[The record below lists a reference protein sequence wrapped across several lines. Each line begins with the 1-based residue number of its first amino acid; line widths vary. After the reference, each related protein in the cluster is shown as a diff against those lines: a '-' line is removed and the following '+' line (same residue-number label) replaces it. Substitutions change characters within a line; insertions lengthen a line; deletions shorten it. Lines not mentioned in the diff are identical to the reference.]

1 MVSLLYCHLYHHG
14 AKKLTSSIEQ
24 YNLALS
30 YFLEDDLKLLGTEP
44 LDNKCLND
52 WLLVDELD
60 VLSSMM
66 LLGLKT
72 YIPDD
77 IIVKVDRATM
87 SVALEGRE
95 PFLDH
100 RIVEWTSQL
109 PVEFKYKNGVSKY
122 LLRRALYKYI
132 PKELV
137 ERPKQGFGVPIYE
150 WFKKELRELYMEYL
164 NVERIKK
171 KGLFNHLEV
180 KRLLEDFLSDRVVN
194 HNKLW
199 LLFVFEIWRERW
211 M

>member
-1 MVSLLYCHLYHHG
+1 
-14 AKKLTSSIEQ
+14 
-24 YNLALS
+24 LAIS
-30 YFLEDDLKLLGTEP
+30 YFSEDDLKLLGTEP
-44 LDNKCLND
+44 LDKKCLND

-60 VLSSMM
+60 ILSSMM
-66 LLGLKT
+66 LLDLKT
-72 YIPDD
+72 YLPDD
-77 IIVKVDRATM
+77 ILVKVDRATL

-122 LLRRALYKYI
+122 LLRKVLYKYI

-137 ERPKQGFGVPIYE
+137 ERPKQGFGAPIYE

-164 NVERIKK
+164 DGKRIKK
-171 KGLFNHLEV
+171 EGLFNHLEV
-180 KRLLEDFLSDRVVN
+180 KKLLEDYLFDREVY

-199 LLFVFEIWRERW
+199 ILFMFEIWREIW